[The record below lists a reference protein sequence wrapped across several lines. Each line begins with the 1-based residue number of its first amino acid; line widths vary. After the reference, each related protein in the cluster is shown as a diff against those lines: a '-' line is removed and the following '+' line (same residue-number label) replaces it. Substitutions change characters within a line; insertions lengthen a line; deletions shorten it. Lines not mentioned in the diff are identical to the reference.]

1 MKSKMKAFFSALA
14 VLGLLASC
22 AHLDPHPMDMTN
34 AIRSAKTS
42 ADHNALAKHY
52 EDAAK
57 RMQEKANAQKNQL
70 AEYETHGYYYGR
82 QAEDLKEHTAALVR
96 LYQEAADANMNMAK
110 SHRRMADQ
118 AK

>member
-1 MKSKMKAFFSALA
+1 MKLKSFFAILA

-22 AHLDPHPMDMTN
+22 AHLDPHPMDMTS
-34 AIRSAKTS
+34 AVRSAKTK

-57 RMQEKANAQKNQL
+57 RMQAKAQAQKNQL
-70 AEYETHGYYYGR
+70 AEYEAHGYYYGR
-82 QAEDLKEHTAALVR
+82 QTEDMKEHTQALVR
-96 LYQEAADANMNMAK
+96 IYQEAADANMKMAK
-110 SHRRMADQ
+110 SHSQMAEQ

>member
-1 MKSKMKAFFSALA
+1 MKSKTFFAILA
-14 VLGLLASC
+14 ALGLLASC

-52 EDAAK
+52 EDVAK
-57 RMQEKANAQKNQL
+57 KMQAKAQAQKNQL

-82 QAEDLKEHTAALVR
+82 QTEDLKEHTQALAR
-96 LYQEAADANMNMAK
+96 IYQEAADANMSMAK
-110 SHRRMADQ
+110 SHRQMADQ

>member
-1 MKSKMKAFFSALA
+1 MKSKMKAFFSTLV

-34 AIRSAKTS
+34 AIRNAKTS
-42 ADHNALAKHY
+42 ADHNALATHY
-52 EDAAK
+52 ENTAK
-57 RMQEKANAQKNQL
+57 RMQAKAQEQKNQL

-82 QAEDLKEHTAALVR
+82 QTEDLKDHTVALAR
-96 LYQEAADANMNMAK
+96 LYEEAADTNMNLAK